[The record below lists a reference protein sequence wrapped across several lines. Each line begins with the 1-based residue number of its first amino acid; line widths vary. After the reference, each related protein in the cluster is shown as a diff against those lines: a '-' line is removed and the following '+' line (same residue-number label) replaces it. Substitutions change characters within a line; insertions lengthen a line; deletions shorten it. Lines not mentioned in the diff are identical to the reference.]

1 MKDQPKEATV
11 IAYSFGRRHQGG
23 GFKFPDTHLTFQSY
37 ERLEKLKSITCSGEG
52 EHREKMCIHE
62 PV

>member
-23 GFKFPDTHLTFQSY
+23 VFKFSDTHLNFQSY
-37 ERLEKLKSITCSGEG
+37 ER
-52 EHREKMCIHE
+52 
-62 PV
+62 